1 MKTSKLFKVFVFE
14 DNLSNRTKI
23 TEALKDKNYVLHFFS
38 KDNSVFDLLRFTPDI
53 FIHDYFKNKITH
65 CHKWNVAY

>member
-1 MKTSKLFKVFVFE
+1 MKKSKLFKVFVLE
-14 DNLSNRTKI
+14 DNLDNRDKI
-23 TEALKDKNYVLHFFS
+23 REELKEENYSIHFFS

-53 FIHDYFKNKITH
+53 LIHDYFKNKITH